1 MIELHAVPKPS
12 TDQRIIKL
20 SHDLSVGFGHHGL
33 AGGLPIR
40 GLLGV
45 IHVTPAI
52 PACPVATKPRQAG
65 VWLGEGA
72 DQDLDGH
79 RHYQGEQ
86 SQCRGNLGC
95 YELSVMAMTQNFDQI

>member
-1 MIELHAVPKPS
+1 MICQWV
-12 TDQRIIKL
+12 
-20 SHDLSVGFGHHGL
+20 FGHHGL
-33 AGGLPIR
+33 AGGPPIR

-45 IHVTPAI
+45 IHVIPAI

-95 YELSVMAMTQNFDQI
+95 YELSVVAKAARNLPKKGSNRNVVCCTAYVGLWH

>member
-1 MIELHAVPKPS
+1 MICQWV
-12 TDQRIIKL
+12 
-20 SHDLSVGFGHHGL
+20 FGHHGL
-33 AGGLPIR
+33 AGGPPIR

-45 IHVTPAI
+45 IHVIPAI

-95 YELSVMAMTQNFDQI
+95 YELSVMAMTQNWSAPLGPDSLRLVI